1 MIKAPAPSDLD
12 HLRPTSLQDRRIVTL
27 SETTPAGTAD
37 SWSAGPGDLLLPGL
51 LAWELLGDGV
61 RREMWLAWST
71 DRWAPVA
78 VKLPRPSYAAEPRS
92 AATLRAEA
100 VLLGQIRHTGFQRL
114 LHDGSG
120 EPLPHLVLEYVEGPS
135 LDTVIDDGPLG
146 PDDLVLL
153 GMHLAGALHYL
164 HGRGFV
170 HRDLKPE
177 NVVIREGRPV
187 LLDLGLACPIGTA
200 GRADA
205 PQGSDGYR
213 APEQERGAAAEPAAD
228 LYALGTIL
236 AEAAVGDVDW
246 LPEDL
251 GALPTELATVL
262 TRLRD
267 PDPAGRPADAAHLLT
282 ELAGALPAG
291 SAPTWPEWATAALRA
306 PAPPGQGRLSP

>member
-1 MIKAPAPSDLD
+1 M
-12 HLRPTSLQDRRIVTL
+12 TL
-27 SETTPAGTAD
+27 SETTPTVAAD
-37 SWSAGPGDLLLPGL
+37 SWSAHSGELLLPGL

-92 AATLRAEA
+92 AATLHAEA
-100 VLLGQIRHTGFQRL
+100 VLLGQVRHTGFQRL
-114 LHDGSG
+114 LRDGSG
-120 EPLPHLVLEYVEGPS
+120 DPLPHLVLEYVEGPS

-146 PDDLVLL
+146 PDDLVFL
-153 GMHLAGALHYL
+153 GMHLAAALHYL
-164 HGRGFV
+164 HGLGFV

-187 LLDLGLACPIGTA
+187 LLDLGLARPIGTA

-205 PQGSDGYR
+205 PQGTDGYR
-213 APEQERGAAAEPAAD
+213 APEQERGAAAEPLAD

-251 GALPTELATVL
+251 GALPTELAAVL

-282 ELAGALPAG
+282 ELAAALPAG
-291 SAPTWPEWATAALRA
+291 AAPTWPHWASAALPNAGPA
-306 PAPPGQGRLSP
+306 PAARSGAPTPPGRGRLSP